1 VVLTRVPRGA
11 LATGARRDPAGSLTA
26 ERQTAI
32 STRRKT
38 SWLISVSGW
47 WISVWENSGTE
58 FLTPHPA
65 EPDTAGQRPHRRRV
79 GTCRVRCRGYGRTP
93 TPWSTPP
100 APPRPPCRAPAPDAT
115 SPCCPPA
122 SPAGRSARDPRAPR
136 HPAPAGPCTARHPAG
151 LLAPPGTRRSL
162 HQPLHAHSARPGT
175 AASCGSH
182 PAHL

>member
-122 SPAGRSARDPRAPR
+122 SPAGRSARDPRARATRHPPVLAPPGTPPAFSH
-136 HPAPAGPCTARHPAG
+136 HPAPAGPCTKPCTRILRDPVPQPPAVR
-151 LLAPPGTRRSL
+151 TR
-162 HQPLHAHSARPGT
+162 PI
-175 AASCGSH
+175 
-182 PAHL
+182 